1 MTTPALRCPRC
12 GYRPFGPAG
21 GSHRPGS
28 ACPQCSAPLAA
39 EERAPSPDHAAF
51 ARPLGLEDRGRPSR
65 ARRPGGGRAIPPV
78 RILTVVL
85 AVAIVF
91 QLAGGGRLA
100 RQVRRLIAAALR
112 GETSLTLPARGGASE
127 RWGPLG
133 DFHLVAGTWDGA
145 AVDAD
150 GLWTFRFSP
159 PAGVEVTEPDGETW
173 RGEGRV
179 YWERGDED
187 GLRVLSGGYPSTS
200 PCWALARRR
209 GGWRSAATGC
219 AIAGR
224 CSSASVAPG
233 P

>member
-1 MTTPALRCPRC
+1 
-12 GYRPFGPAG
+12 
-21 GSHRPGS
+21 
-28 ACPQCSAPLAA
+28 
-39 EERAPSPDHAAF
+39 
-51 ARPLGLEDRGRPSR
+51 
-65 ARRPGGGRAIPPV
+65 
-78 RILTVVL
+78 VVL